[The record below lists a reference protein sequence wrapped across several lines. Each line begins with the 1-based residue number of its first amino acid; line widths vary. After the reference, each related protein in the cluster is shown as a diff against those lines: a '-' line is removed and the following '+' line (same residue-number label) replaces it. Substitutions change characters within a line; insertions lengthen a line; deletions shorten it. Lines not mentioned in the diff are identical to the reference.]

1 MRFWDTSALV
11 PLITKED
18 QTPHMQQVIASDRNV
33 AVSFITPV
41 ELTSTIWRRGR
52 RYDQT
57 SFRRSLFKIA
67 ELEANWTMLDDFEPT
82 IKLARQLIT
91 KYVLRTGDAIQLA
104 AALLLVDDHPE
115 ELPFVTLDADLSRAA
130 REEGF
135 LVVGS
140 SGIGV
145 L

>member
-18 QTPHMQQVIASDRNV
+18 QTPRMQQVIASDRNM

-67 ELEANWTMLDDFEPT
+67 ELESNWTLLDEHEPT

-91 KYVLRTGDAIQLA
+91 KHVLRTGDAIQLA
-104 AALLLVDDHPE
+104 AALLLVADHPE
-115 ELPFVTLDADLSRAA
+115 DLPFVSLDHDLSRAA

-135 LVVGS
+135 PVVGAP
-140 SGIGV
+140 
-145 L
+145 

>member
-1 MRFWDTSALV
+1 MKFWDTPALV
-11 PLITKED
+11 PLITKEE
-18 QTPHMQQVIASDRNV
+18 QTPRMQQVIESDRNV

-52 RYDQT
+52 RWHDET

-67 ELEANWTMLDDFEPT
+67 EFEANWTMLDDFEPT

-104 AALLLVDDHPE
+104 AALLLVEDHPE
-115 ELPFVTLDADLSRAA
+115 DLPFVSLDTDLSRAA

-135 LVVGS
+135 PVVSGS
-140 SGIGV
+140 
-145 L
+145 

>member
-11 PLITKED
+11 PLITKEEK
-18 QTPHMQQVIASDRNV
+18 TPRMQEVIASDRNI

-52 RYDQT
+52 RYDQAL
-57 SFRRSLFKIA
+57 FRRSLFKIS
-67 ELEANWTMLDDFEPT
+67 ELEANWTLVDDFEPA

-91 KYVLRTGDAIQLA
+91 KHVLRSGDAIQLA
-104 AALLLVDDHPE
+104 AALLMAGEHPE
-115 ELPFVTLDADLSRAA
+115 ELPFVTLDNDLSRAA

-135 LVVGS
+135 LVVS
-140 SGIGV
+140 
-145 L
+145 

>member
-11 PLITKED
+11 PLITKEEH
-18 QTPHMQQVIASDRNV
+18 TPRMQEMIASDRNI

-52 RYDQT
+52 RWHDQA

-67 ELEANWTMLDDFEPT
+67 EFEANWTLVDDFEPA

-104 AALLLVDDHPE
+104 AALLLVDEHPE
-115 ELPFVTLDADLSRAA
+115 ELPFVSLDADLSRAA

-135 LVVGS
+135 PVVR
-140 SGIGV
+140 
-145 L
+145 

>member
-1 MRFWDTSALV
+1 VRFWDTSALV
-11 PLITKED
+11 PLITKEE
-18 QTPHMQQVIASDRNV
+18 QTPSMQQVIESDRNI

-57 SFRRSLFKIA
+57 LFRRSLFKIA
-67 ELEANWTMLDDFEPT
+67 ELESNWTLLDEFEPT
-82 IKLARQLIT
+82 LKLARQLIT

-104 AALLLVDDHPE
+104 AALLLVANHPE
-115 ELPFVTLDADLSRAA
+115 DLPFVSLDHDLSRAA

-135 LVVGS
+135 PVVGAP
-140 SGIGV
+140 
-145 L
+145 

>member
-1 MRFWDTSALV
+1 VRFWDTSALV
-11 PLITKED
+11 PLVTKEE
-18 QTPHMQQVIASDRNV
+18 QTPRMQQVIESDRNV

-52 RYDQT
+52 RFDQT
-57 SFRRSLFKIA
+57 LFRRSLFKIA
-67 ELEANWTMLDDFEPT
+67 EIEANWTMLDDFEPT

-104 AALLLVDDHPE
+104 AALLLVDEHPE

-130 REEGF
+130 RQEGF
-135 LVVGS
+135 PVIGS
-140 SGIGV
+140 H
-145 L
+145 